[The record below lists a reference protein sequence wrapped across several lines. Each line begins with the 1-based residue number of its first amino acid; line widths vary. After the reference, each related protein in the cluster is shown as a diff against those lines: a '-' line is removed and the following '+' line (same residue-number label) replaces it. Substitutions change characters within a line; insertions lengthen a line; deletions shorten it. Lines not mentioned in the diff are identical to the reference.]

1 MLENNTL
8 FTFLDRSYEGGKL
21 IDLLGGWLKDALPF
35 RGKRVIAYHKNWSYM
50 TNTFGLEIL
59 GYIEPKP
66 GIPPSVKHVQNM
78 IELIKDQNINLMIVA
93 SYFEKK
99 TAQMIEDK
107 TGIKALYLPLFVD
120 GIPGVDD
127 NFKLVDYWIDQINAS
142 IR

>member
-1 MLENNTL
+1 
-8 FTFLDRSYEGGKL
+8 
-21 IDLLGGWLKDALPF
+21 
-35 RGKRVIAYHKNWSYM
+35 M

-66 GIPPSVKHVQNM
+66 GIPPSAKHVQNM
-78 IELIKDQNINLMIVA
+78 IELIKEQDIKLMIVA

-127 NFKLVDYWIDQINAS
+127 NFKLVDYWITQINAS